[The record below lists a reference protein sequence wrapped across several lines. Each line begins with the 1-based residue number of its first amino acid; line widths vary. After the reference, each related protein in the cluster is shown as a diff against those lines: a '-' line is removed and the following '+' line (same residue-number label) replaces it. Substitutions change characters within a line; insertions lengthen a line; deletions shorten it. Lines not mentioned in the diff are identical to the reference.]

1 MHINLSSPSYLK
13 KINDYFLRDMERLEN
28 TAYFSK
34 IDDSFSKD
42 LFTTF
47 PLPIKISFPL
57 FEPRT
62 PYATASSYFQS
73 MLVDG
78 EKQPIKF
85 MGDSTRSISIYE
97 GNLILISKFVAK
109 KEAKEYLQS
118 YYLLK
123 FLPKEFT
130 VSKTPNSIQ
139 IRANCKKKVK
149 NIITE
154 QEEEKEFSFS
164 FNHKDIS
171 HAIIDKKMG
180 VSTKVKEVHGAKMS
194 EVLLHDLE
202 NYLISVPHL
211 NPHPYLLDCYSEL
224 GFPSRREMQIR
235 AWEYL
240 L

>member
-1 MHINLSSPSYLK
+1 MHINLASETYLK

-34 IDDSFSKD
+34 IDDAFSKN
-42 LFTTF
+42 LFTSF

-57 FEPRT
+57 FEPRA
-62 PYATASSYFQS
+62 PYATASSYFQP

-85 MGDSTRSISIYE
+85 SGDSTRSISIHD
-97 GNLILISKFVAK
+97 GNLIVISKSVAK

-123 FLPKEFT
+123 FSPKEFT

-139 IRANCKKKVK
+139 FRASCKKKVK
-149 NIITE
+149 NIITG
-154 QEEEKEFSFS
+154 QEEEKEFAFS

-171 HAIIDKKMG
+171 HSIIDKKMG
-180 VSTKVKEVHGAKMS
+180 VSTKVREVHGEKIAQ
-194 EVLLHDLE
+194 VLTSDLE
-202 NYLISVPHL
+202 NYLISVPHF
-211 NPHPYLLDCYSEL
+211 NPHPYLLDCYAEL
-224 GFPSRREMQIR
+224 GYPSRRDMQVK
-235 AWEYL
+235 AWEYFL
-240 L
+240 